1 MNFDKMTDKQIAD
14 YVMNCDNLDTISSFR
29 WVTEYRD
36 RYDNPPKLKDVYRL
50 VRKALKEGKTFKCAY
65 DDGESCAGPRQSCFE
80 MWIE

>member
-36 RYDNPPKLKDVYRL
+36 SSDNPPKLKDVYRL
-50 VRKALKEGKTFKCAY
+50 VRKAFK
-65 DDGESCAGPRQSCFE
+65 
-80 MWIE
+80 